1 MHRLADHWGQ
11 PALMDDDAGKRLA
24 GVFNG
29 HIAPEVC
36 KTVCALLHGW
46 QDSGRYLTPR
56 ILLYGVHFLQ
66 VRGGSG
72 SSSSSAS
79 QHASRVVHDACMIMQ
94 PCSPAHRP

>member
-1 MHRLADHWGQ
+1 MHRLADNWGQ
-11 PALMDDDAGKRLA
+11 PALMDDDTGKRLA

-46 QDSGRYLTPR
+46 QESGRYLTPR

-66 VRGGSG
+66 VRHLCTGTSIHLRSCVLMMRGR
-72 SSSSSAS
+72 A
-79 QHASRVVHDACMIMQ
+79 AAVD
-94 PCSPAHRP
+94 PPHRP